1 MKNYL
6 ITLLALALTSLAVH
20 AGPVDQETARRLG
33 QSFVASKFE
42 HKADLHLVKTEFSER
57 GEACYYIFNVGNTG
71 FVIMAADDHY
81 RPIVGYSDEGNF
93 DVNDMAPALA
103 DYLES
108 VRHGVMVAAQ
118 VPVEPSVAADWA
130 MLEKTGRMVSRHGG
144 REDEYLVETKWNQNY
159 PYNYFCPEG
168 AGGPGGHC
176 YAGCVATAAAQ
187 QMRYWNHPLQGQG
200 SHTYYPEDHPEYGP
214 LTVNFGEATYDWEH
228 MPVSINQNSPQQEI
242 EAVAQLIYHA
252 GVSVDMNYRPTSS
265 GAVTGRLCETMPA
278 YFFYTNH
285 MANLYREDYT
295 HEEYMEL
302 IINAIDM
309 NWPMVHRGGGH
320 AYVLDGYNDEDM
332 VHFNWGWSGSSDG
345 WFNVDDHGYT
355 DGESVI
361 YNYVPAEVYAATPA
375 APTDINV
382 VPSNDNSLTA
392 ALTWKNPTV
401 TLTGETLATID
412 QIVVE
417 RNGQVVYSEDN
428 VTPGA
433 EMSIVDESVP
443 YFDAFAYAVYA
454 VNNGRRGASIKA
466 DKVYVGPT
474 CDWKIIMQSNSFQG
488 WRGGGVVMYSVTGNE
503 ISMLTLNSS
512 TPQSLD
518 FPVPVGRVSFGWK
531 APRANV
537 SNLSLVI
544 KDAEGNTM
552 YAYTGSSADM
562 EEGIFLEVNNGCGN
576 APMLPPYNVS
586 AEAGDEAVT
595 LHWEVAGDDP
605 EFGYNIYRD
614 EQLYAMVNNPSER
627 SFVDNDF
634 VNGHCYFVMSVGQ
647 GGESEP
653 SNETCASAGDC
664 MAAYNLDY
672 EYVGSLYKIKLKW
685 DRPEASEGLSGYYL
699 YRKDGEDG
707 TYQRIKLLGASATN
721 YTDNSANQEGMYY
734 YRLYAY
740 YREIDC
746 TSAPATTKNDPNK
759 YYLKVYYSP
768 TDVAEREAVA
778 INVFP
783 NPADQSLKI
792 EAEGMTQV
800 SVYNMLGQQV
810 YASACESNVLSVN
823 VSGWSEGVYLM
834 KVQTAEG
841 IVSRRVTIVH

>member
-1 MKNYL
+1 
-6 ITLLALALTSLAVH
+6 
-20 AGPVDQETARRLG
+20 
-33 QSFVASKFE
+33 
-42 HKADLHLVKTEFSER
+42 
-57 GEACYYIFNVGNTG
+57 
-71 FVIMAADDHY
+71 
-81 RPIVGYSDEGNF
+81 
-93 DVNDMAPALA
+93 
-103 DYLES
+103 
-108 VRHGVMVAAQ
+108 
-118 VPVEPSVAADWA
+118 
-130 MLEKTGRMVSRHGG
+130 
-144 REDEYLVETKWNQNY
+144 
-159 PYNYFCPEG
+159 
-168 AGGPGGHC
+168 
-176 YAGCVATAAAQ
+176 
-187 QMRYWNHPLQGQG
+187 
-200 SHTYYPEDHPEYGP
+200 
-214 LTVNFGEATYDWEH
+214 
-228 MPVSINQNSPQQEI
+228 
-242 EAVAQLIYHA
+242 
-252 GVSVDMNYRPTSS
+252 
-265 GAVTGRLCETMPA
+265 
-278 YFFYTNH
+278 
-285 MANLYREDYT
+285 
-295 HEEYMEL
+295 
-302 IINAIDM
+302 
-309 NWPMVHRGGGH
+309 
-320 AYVLDGYNDEDM
+320 
-332 VHFNWGWSGSSDG
+332 
-345 WFNVDDHGYT
+345 
-355 DGESVI
+355 
-361 YNYVPAEVYAATPA
+361 
-375 APTDINV
+375 
-382 VPSNDNSLTA
+382 
-392 ALTWKNPTV
+392 
-401 TLTGETLATID
+401 
-412 QIVVE
+412 
-417 RNGQVVYSEDN
+417 
-428 VTPGA
+428 
-433 EMSIVDESVP
+433 MSIVDESVP

-466 DKVYVGPT
+466 DKMYVGPT

-627 SFVDNDF
+627 SFVDHDF

-746 TSAPATTKNDPNK
+746 MSAPATTKNDPNK